1 MFDAFAHPIAWVT
14 PGGLGFFLACI
25 GILMWGLSKY
35 EKNKSK

>member
-1 MFDAFAHPIAWVT
+1 MFDAFAQPIAWGT

-25 GILMWGLSKY
+25 GILMWGLSKH